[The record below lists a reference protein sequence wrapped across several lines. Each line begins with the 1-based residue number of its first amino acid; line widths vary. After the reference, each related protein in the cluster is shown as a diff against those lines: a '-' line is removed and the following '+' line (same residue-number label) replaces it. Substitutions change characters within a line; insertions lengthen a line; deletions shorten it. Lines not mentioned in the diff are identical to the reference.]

1 MRLLLALLLLA
12 LLLGAWVPI
21 RVVMLRLIYRVGDGC

>member
-1 MRLLLALLLLA
+1 MRLLLALLMRLVLA
-12 LLLGAWVPI
+12 I

>member
-1 MRLLLALLLLA
+1 MRLLLALLLA
-12 LLLGAWVPI
+12 LLMRRLLAI